1 MPLMAALTSGPTPAA
16 ASSARGGIFR
26 KRVLHL
32 QASGGG
38 VGRGAVDELTEEGE
52 GEGNGG
58 IVVVVDVNVGLDE
71 LEEKGDR
78 G

>member
-1 MPLMAALTSGPTPAA
+1 
-16 ASSARGGIFR
+16 
-26 KRVLHL
+26 
-32 QASGGG
+32 